1 MNFNARQW
9 TSASLSKISREILY
23 HDHRFCLR
31 TLSKGIYNILLTI
44 FIGILNIF
52 YKDRG
57 KGAMFAKLSNDLA
70 ETFPERK
77 LDRLQALILGK
88 QFQYE

>member
-1 MNFNARQW
+1 MY
-9 TSASLSKISREILY
+9 L
-23 HDHRFCLR
+23 C
-31 TLSKGIYNILLTI
+31 

-70 ETFPERK
+70 ETFPKRK